1 MNLALITNN
10 RDLALQAELLGIDR
24 IIIDLEI
31 LGKQDRQTGKNLFLS
46 DHTLSDIFKIKSVLR
61 SIPVMVRVNP
71 WHNGSPDEI
80 QQVISEGADMIML
93 PYFTAPVQAE
103 QFLACVNN
111 RVKTSLLVETREA
124 ITTIDT
130 LLCYPMDE
138 IYIGLNDL
146 AISMQRTKI
155 FEVTYEGFF
164 DQVCAKLKKSGIP
177 FGWGGLARL
186 SSTHL
191 PIDPECILAQQ
202 IYHGA
207 TVAWLGRTFRDGLD
221 NHFSEMEREIIQ
233 LRNAIDKWKKAT
245 LQDFIEN
252 RNKLMQQVNAWNKPV
267 ELNHSG
273 KGIN

>member
-1 MNLALITNN
+1 M
-10 RDLALQAELLGIDR
+10 
-24 IIIDLEI
+24 
-31 LGKQDRQTGKNLFLS
+31 
-46 DHTLSDIFKIKSVLR
+46 KS
-61 SIPVMVRVNP
+61 
-71 WHNGSPDEI
+71 
-80 QQVISEGADMIML
+80 QVISEGADMIML

-111 RVKTSLLVETREA
+111 RVNTSLLVETQEA
-124 ITTIDT
+124 IATIDT
-130 LLCYPMDE
+130 ILCYPMDE

-146 AISMQRTKI
+146 AISMQRKKI
-155 FEVTYEGFF
+155 FEVTYEAFF

-207 TVAWLGRTFRDGLD
+207 SVAWLGRTFRNGLD

-233 LRNAIDKWKKAT
+233 LRKAIDKWKKAT